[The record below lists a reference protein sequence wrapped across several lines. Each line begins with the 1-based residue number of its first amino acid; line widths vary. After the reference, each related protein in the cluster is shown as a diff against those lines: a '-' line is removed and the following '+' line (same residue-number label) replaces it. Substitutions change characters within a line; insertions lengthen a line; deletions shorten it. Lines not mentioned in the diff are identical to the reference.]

1 MLRLQRPRLRSSLES
16 LEVTEMEHA
25 VFQPGKI
32 CEIRTGDLHRLHRLH
47 RHHEIDE
54 NMKRDP

>member
-32 CEIRTGDLHRLHRLH
+32 CEIRTGDLHRLHR
-47 RHHEIDE
+47 HHEIDE